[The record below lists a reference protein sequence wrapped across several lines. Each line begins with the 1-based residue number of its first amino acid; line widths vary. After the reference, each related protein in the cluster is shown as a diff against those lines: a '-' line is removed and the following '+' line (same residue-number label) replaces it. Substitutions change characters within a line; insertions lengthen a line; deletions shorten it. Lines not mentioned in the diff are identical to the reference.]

1 MSRRAKTYVTPDEY
15 LTVERRSEHRSE
27 YFDGEIFAMTGASRR
42 HNLISL
48 NVGAELRSQLR
59 GRGCEVYVSDMRVR
73 ISAAN
78 IYTYPDVVA
87 ACGEPEFE
95 DAEVDTLVNPT
106 LIVEVSSKSTVSYD
120 REAKFDYYRTIPSL
134 LEYVLVS
141 QNTPH
146 VTQYVKQPDGRWLL
160 ADIRGAE
167 ARVELS
173 SVGCALTLA
182 EIYERVE
189 MS

>member
-1 MSRRAKTYVTPDEY
+1 MSRQAKTYVTPDEY
-15 LTVERRSEHRSE
+15 LTVERRSEHKSE

-59 GRGCEVYVSDMRVR
+59 GHDCETYVSDMRVQ
-73 ISAAN
+73 IASAS
-78 IYTYPDVVA
+78 IYTYPDVVVV
-87 ACGEPEFE
+87 CGRPEFE
-95 DAEVDTLVNPT
+95 DAEVDTLLNPT
-106 LIVEVSSKSTVSYD
+106 LIAEVSSKSTASYD
-120 REAKFDYYRTIPSL
+120 REAKFEYYRTIPSL
-134 LEYVLVS
+134 VEYLLVS
-141 QNTPH
+141 QNTHH

-167 ARVELS
+167 GRVELS
-173 SVGCALTLA
+173 SVGCALTMT
-182 EIYERVE
+182 EIYEKVE